1 MKKIIIALLGLSVA
15 LLADLTRD
23 DSTQI
28 VTDNSTT
35 LQWQDDTNITKSWT
49 EAISYCE
56 ALTLGGHSDWR
67 LPNFNELYSI
77 ADHSKRDPAIDNTFI
92 NVVSRIYWSSTT
104 VVGYVGF
111 AWYVGFYFGDGYWV
125 SKSNGYFVRCVR
137 DGQ

>member
-1 MKKIIIALLGLSVA
+1 MKKIIIAMLGLSVA
-15 LLADLTRD
+15 LLADFTRD

-77 ADHSKRDPAIDNTFI
+77 ADHSKSNPAIDSTFI
-92 NVVSRIYWSSTT
+92 NVVSNLYWSSTT
-104 VVGYVGF
+104 VVGHEDR
-111 AWYVGFYFGDGYWV
+111 AWVVDFNYGNGTWGN
-125 SKSNGYFVRCVR
+125 KSNSYYVRCVR

>member
-1 MKKIIIALLGLSVA
+1 MKKIIIMMLGLSVA
-15 LLADLTRD
+15 LLADFTRD

-77 ADHSKRDPAIDNTFI
+77 ADHSKRDPAIDSTFI
-92 NVVSRIYWSSTT
+92 NVVSDGYWSSTT
-104 VVGYVGF
+104 VVSYEGR
-111 AWYVGFYFGDGYWV
+111 AWNVYFYYGNDRWRTK
-125 SKSNGYFVRCVR
+125 SKSNYVRCVR